1 MNVRKVVAGSVL
13 AAGLGVAGVFGAGAA
28 SAAPGIS
35 FDPGTGG
42 TKTIGIGDQKE
53 GGAYAN
59 ASKGNTALAV
69 NLGLSPVGTQ
79 AIANN
84 SGKGNNVFAFEGA
97 SLVTDGIVD
106 GAITPNNNNVGTIFG
121 GTAIAGGQGNLV
133 INGGGFVTSFDGQS
147 ENQTS
152 VSFCGTRVTAQS
164 AHITTGKVPAEQG
177 GLC

>member
-1 MNVRKVVAGSVL
+1 LWDRSSPQAWQRACSARDRL
-13 AAGLGVAGVFGAGAA
+13 
-28 SAAPGIS
+28 SAAPGVS

-42 TKTIGIGDQKE
+42 KNTIGIGDQKP

-69 NLGLSPVGTQ
+69 NLGLSPKGTV
-79 AIANN
+79 ATANN
-84 SGKGNNVFAFEGA
+84 SGTGNNVFALEGA
-97 SLVTDGIVD
+97 SVVTDGAKGSIK
-106 GAITPNNNNVGTIFG
+106 PNNNNVGTVFG
-121 GTAIAGGQGNLV
+121 GTVLAGGQGNSIV
-133 INGGGFVTSFDGQS
+133 NGGGLITALDGQS

-164 AHITTGKVPAEQG
+164 AHIVPGKVPG